1 VDGSVLGLGPSP
13 KGSSR
18 VKQNLFD
25 IVTQLIE
32 TAWRRR
38 VLIALPILVML
49 PLSIIGSRFL
59 PQTYI
64 TKALLVMSE
73 TGSDN
78 PLIKAPGTN
87 ERIRDRAPGLQAL
100 VKSDRVLMN
109 ALHDIL
115 GERMPS
121 DPKRIAQ
128 ALKDLDG
135 QLTFEMIGTDFLELQ
150 LKGSSPVGLGRKL
163 DAITS
168 RFLESLVS
176 PDQAALSATQVLLDK
191 RREDLASAEKALA
204 RFKEQLGE
212 RALAAIAANDA
223 RLKEAQAALQTQ
235 TADLAAVDAEISALK
250 STIGAFASAENA
262 GKRQAEINLA
272 VTTAEAAEKGRTPA
286 SQAEALAARGR
297 AAQLTQLQALETR
310 GATLRRDL
318 SQATSL
324 VADQTRV
331 AADSRSP
338 EGQLRRLERDVAEA
352 RALFDSYRQ
361 RFPAAVVGRS
371 LQVLN
376 APERIRVIDAPRD
389 PQFPATSRLKFML
402 AGLMAGLV
410 LAAGLTGCA
419 ELLDQRLR
427 RAPDFEAIAG
437 VPVIGRLPPAL
448 PEPESDTTIA
458 KAPEPA
464 SSSDGYGANVT
475 PFSKS
480 RQSSAA

>member
-1 VDGSVLGLGPSP
+1 MPAKEP
-13 KGSSR
+13 SR

-25 IVTQLIE
+25 IITQLIE

-38 VLIALPILVML
+38 VLILVPLAIML

-100 VKSDRVLMN
+100 LKSDRVLVN

-115 GERMPS
+115 GDRMPT
-121 DPKRIAQ
+121 DPKRIAM
-128 ALKDLDG
+128 ALKDLDS
-135 QLTFEMIGTDFLELQ
+135 QLTFEMIGTDFLEFQ
-150 LKGSSPVGLGRKL
+150 LKGTNPAGLGRKL
-163 DAITS
+163 EAITS

-176 PDQAALSATQVLLDK
+176 PDQAALSATQVLLEK
-191 RREDLASAEKALA
+191 RRDDLAASEKALT

-212 RALAAIAANDA
+212 RALAAIATNEA
-223 RLKEAQAALQTQ
+223 RLKDAQASVQGQ
-235 TADLAAVDAEISALK
+235 TADLNAVDSEILGLKGALA
-250 STIGAFASAENA
+250 TFAAPENA
-262 GKRQAEINLA
+262 GRRDLEIKLA
-272 VTTAEAAEKGRTPA
+272 VTLAESAEKGRTPTA
-286 SQAEALAARGR
+286 QAEALAARNR
-297 AAQLTQLQALETR
+297 AAQLTQLQTLETR
-310 GATLRRDL
+310 AATLRRDL
-318 SQATSL
+318 EQARTL
-324 VADQTRV
+324 VADQSRV
-331 AADSRSP
+331 SSDGRSP
-338 EGQLRRLERDVAEA
+338 EGQLRRMEREVAES
-352 RALFDSYRQ
+352 RALFDSYKQ
-361 RFPAAVVGRS
+361 RFPSAVVGRS

-389 PQFPATSRLKFML
+389 PQFPATSRLKFIL

-410 LAAGLTGCA
+410 LAGGLAGCA

-427 RAPDFEAIAG
+427 RAPDFEAVAG

-448 PEPESDTTIA
+448 PEPKPDDRTAIA
-458 KAPEPA
+458 PDPA
-464 SSSDGYGANVT
+464 QPSGAYSGDNIT
-475 PFSKS
+475 PITRG

>member
-1 VDGSVLGLGPSP
+1 M
-13 KGSSR
+13 
-18 VKQNLFD
+18 KQNLFE
-25 IVTQLIE
+25 IVTHLIE

-38 VLIALPILVML
+38 VLIALPILIML

-64 TKALLVMSE
+64 TKSLLVMSE

-78 PLIKAPGTN
+78 PLIKAAGTT

-100 VKSDRVLMN
+100 VKSDRVLLN

-115 GERMPS
+115 GDRMPT

-135 QLTFEMIGTDFLELQ
+135 QLSFEMIGTDFLELQ
-150 LKGSSPVGLGRKL
+150 LKGSNPAGLGRKL
-163 DAITS
+163 EAVTS

-176 PDQAALSATQVLLDK
+176 PDQAAMSATQVLLEK
-191 RREDLASAEKALA
+191 RRDDLTGTEKALA

-212 RALAAIAANDA
+212 RALAAIAANDT
-223 RLKEAQAALQTQ
+223 RLKEAQATLQTQ
-235 TADLAAVDAEISALK
+235 AADINTIDAEIAALK
-250 STIGAFASAENA
+250 STIGSFASSENA

-286 SQAEALAARGR
+286 QQAEALAARGR
-297 AAQLTQLQALETR
+297 AAQLTQLQTLETR

-318 SQATSL
+318 TQATSL
-324 VADQTRV
+324 VADQSRV
-331 AADSRSP
+331 AADGRSP
-338 EGQLRRLERDVAEA
+338 EGQLRRLEREVAEA

-361 RFPAAVVGRS
+361 RFPGAVVGRS

-376 APERIRVIDAPRD
+376 APERIRVIDSPRD
-389 PQFPATSRLKFML
+389 PQFPATSRLKFMI

-410 LAAGLTGCA
+410 LAVGLTGCA

-427 RAPDFEAIAG
+427 TASDFESVAG
-437 VPVIGRLPPAL
+437 VPVIGRLPPAM
-448 PEPESDTTIA
+448 PEPIEDDNTT
-458 KAPEPA
+458 KAPVPA
-464 SSSDGYGANVT
+464 PTPGSPSPDGYATNVT
-475 PFSKS
+475 PFSKT
-480 RQSSAA
+480 RHPSAA

>member
-1 VDGSVLGLGPSP
+1 
-13 KGSSR
+13 

-78 PLIKAPGTN
+78 PLIKAAGTS

-109 ALHDIL
+109 ALQDIL
-115 GERMPS
+115 GDRMPS
-121 DPKRIAQ
+121 DPKRLAQ

-135 QLTFEMIGTDFLELQ
+135 QLSFEMIGTDFLELQ
-150 LKGSSPVGLGRKL
+150 LKGSNPIGLGRKL
-163 DAITS
+163 EAITS

-176 PDQAALSATQVLLDK
+176 PDQAALSATQVLLEK
-191 RREDLASAEKALA
+191 RRDDLAATEKALA
-204 RFKEQLGE
+204 RFREQLGE
-212 RALAAIAANDA
+212 RALAAIAANET
-223 RLKEAQAALQTQ
+223 RLKDAQAALQTQ
-235 TADLAAVDAEISALK
+235 SADINAVDAEIAALK
-250 STIGAFASAENA
+250 ATVGTFAAAENA
-262 GKRQAEINLA
+262 GKRQAEISLA
-272 VTTAEAAEKGRTPA
+272 VTTAEGAEKGRTPA

-297 AAQLTQLQALETR
+297 AALLTQLQALETR
-310 GATLRRDL
+310 VATLRRDL
-318 SQATSL
+318 TQATAT
-324 VADQTRV
+324 VADQARLG
-331 AADSRSP
+331 ADSRSP
-338 EGQLRRLERDVAEA
+338 EGQLRRLEREVAES

-361 RFPAAVVGRS
+361 RFPSAVVGRS

-376 APERIRVIDAPRD
+376 APERIRVIDSPRD

-410 LAAGLTGCA
+410 LAVGLTGCA

-427 RAPDFEAIAG
+427 SASDFEGIAG

-448 PEPESDTTIA
+448 PEPVEDDTAT
-458 KAPEPA
+458 KAPAPTPPGDGGPA
-464 SSSDGYGANVT
+464 DGYGTNVT

-480 RQSSAA
+480 RQISAA